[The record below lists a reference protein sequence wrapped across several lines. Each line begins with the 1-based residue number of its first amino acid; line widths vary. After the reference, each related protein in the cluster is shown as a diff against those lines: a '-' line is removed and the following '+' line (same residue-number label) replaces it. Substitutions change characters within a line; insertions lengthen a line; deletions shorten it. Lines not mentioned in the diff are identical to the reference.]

1 MHSFNVCVCSF
12 HVILPVGNFK
22 SINVSLDEYKPC
34 ANPTSFA
41 VFNIEESEYF
51 LKLWAKENYDVEF
64 NGSDRGPPVVTA

>member
-1 MHSFNVCVCSF
+1 M
-12 HVILPVGNFK
+12 L
-22 SINVSLDEYKPC
+22 